1 MRRASPKFRAWR
13 WKVRGCPAGAKLRAL
28 LLPGG
33 LAGLRAAWLPP
44 VALPASSHLP
54 ATRLHLSFCIAD
66 VFLKQLDVRELDRSA
81 LLRS

>member
-1 MRRASPKFRAWR
+1 MEVEGEGLPCRSKAESPAPPW
-13 WKVRGCPAGAKLRAL
+13 
-28 LLPGG
+28 GG
-33 LAGLRAAWLPP
+33 LASLRAAWLPL
-44 VALPASSHLP
+44 VALPAPSHLP